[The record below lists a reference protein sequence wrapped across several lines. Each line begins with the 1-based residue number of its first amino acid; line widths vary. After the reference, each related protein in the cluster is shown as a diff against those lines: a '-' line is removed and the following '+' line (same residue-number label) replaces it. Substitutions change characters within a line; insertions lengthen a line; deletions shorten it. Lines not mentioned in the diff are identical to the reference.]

1 MTMRQN
7 TRRTAF
13 EMFRRGFSVSDA
25 ALERNQR
32 VQVSAI
38 HPSGRGWC
46 MQLTSQRAPSLGKRS
61 LPAQGRPA
69 NLGSC
74 PLPCF

>member
-25 ALERNQR
+25 ALQE
-32 VQVSAI
+32 SALHVT
-38 HPSGRGWC
+38 HPNESKVNSHC
-46 MQLTSQRAPSLGKRS
+46 NELHPLKREAGLNEDS
-61 LPAQGRPA
+61 HPT
-69 NLGSC
+69 
-74 PLPCF
+74 